1 MPKNEATGR
10 PKRQAFTAAEIFK
23 FHEEQYLKTFTTK
36 QAKKKGK
43 LPIQRRE
50 EQQREASGNE
60 QSPSTALAPLRAL
73 SLDNSPPPA
82 DPSSEVP
89 FRDTPDSSNTPSPSM
104 WPAWN
109 PRQCSPADI
118 SGANHLQ
125 SLTARVSAVESRVE
139 QLSKVFGIRLEA
151 TEQRLKAAGL

>member
-23 FHEEQYLKTFTTK
+23 FREEQYLKTFTTK

-43 LPIQRRE
+43 MPIQRQE
-50 EQQREASGNE
+50 EQQREASGDE

-89 FRDTPDSSNTPSPSM
+89 F
-104 WPAWN
+104 
-109 PRQCSPADI
+109 
-118 SGANHLQ
+118 
-125 SLTARVSAVESRVE
+125 
-139 QLSKVFGIRLEA
+139 
-151 TEQRLKAAGL
+151 